1 MLVDDVPSVQQSDTM
16 PDDVPDDSTD
26 DSGAGLTQEIC
37 DFVADLDLSA
47 IPEDVIA
54 RGRIHMLDSMGLAL
68 AGGASP
74 VCRILGHYAIRNAAK
89 GAAAVYATGDRYAP
103 AMAALINGTAMHADN
118 FDDTAPQPTPDRNG
132 GIHASAGV
140 LAAALAAAEAAGAD
154 GPALSVA
161 FHAGCEI
168 ACKLNHAIDQRHYQG
183 GFHVT
188 STLGVFGAAVAAA
201 KIMGLGPAEIGN
213 ALTFA
218 SSRSAGVR
226 STFGTMVEQMHT
238 GLAAEGGVVA
248 AELAKDGLIGNGT
261 IFEAPSGFM
270 AAAGGGFLG
279 EAIIGRLGTP
289 WAIIDPGTS
298 IKPWPNGSLVHPA
311 MTLFADMIG
320 EHGLTADTV
329 EHVTVR
335 TNQRI
340 ARTLIGALP
349 QDSMQAR
356 FSIPFALA
364 VLLIEGRAGI
374 DAFTDAMVC
383 RPDIVALMGRID
395 HVAYEAVEDG
405 FTNVTSFVEVT
416 NTDGTI
422 HNGRADFAL
431 GSAQSPMSY
440 DDIAD
445 KTRGCAAAANWP
457 VEKTEA
463 LIAAIARIE
472 EISDVREVTAL
483 LAG

>member
-1 MLVDDVPSVQQSDTM
+1 MLVDETPSVQQSDTM
-16 PDDVPDDSTD
+16 PDDMPD
-26 DSGAGLTQEIC
+26 DSGAGLTREIC
-37 DFVADLDLSA
+37 AFVAGLDLSA

-54 RGRIHMLDSMGLAL
+54 RGRIHMLDSLGLAL

-74 VCRILGHYAIRNAAK
+74 VCRILGHYANRNAAK
-89 GAAAVYATGDRYAP
+89 GAAAVFATTDKYAP

-140 LAAALAAAEAAGAD
+140 LAAALAVAEKIGAD
-154 GPALSVA
+154 GAALSVA

-168 ACKLNHAIDQRHYQG
+168 ACKLNHAIDPRHYQG

-201 KIMGLGPAEIGN
+201 KIMGLGAAEIGH

-238 GLAAEGGVVA
+238 GLAAEGGVLA
-248 AELAKDGLIGNGT
+248 AELAEDGLIGNAT
-261 IFEAPSGFM
+261 ILEAPSGFM
-270 AAAGGGFLG
+270 AAAGGGFL
-279 EAIIGRLGTP
+279 EDAISGRLGRP
-289 WAIIDPGTS
+289 WAIVDPGTS

-311 MTLFADMIG
+311 MTLFSDMIG

-329 EHVTVR
+329 QHVTVR

-340 ARTLIGALP
+340 ARTLIATLP
-349 QDSMQAR
+349 RDSMQAR

-364 VLLIEGRAGI
+364 VLLVEGRTGI
-374 DAFTDAMVC
+374 DAFADAMVG
-383 RPDIVALMGRID
+383 RPDIVATMGRID
-395 HVAYEAVEDG
+395 HVAYEMVEDG
-405 FTNVTSFVEVT
+405 FTNVTSFIEVICAE
-416 NTDGTI
+416 GTI
-422 HNGRADFAL
+422 HKGRADFAL
-431 GSAQSPMSY
+431 GSAQAPMSF
-440 DDIAD
+440 DDVAD
-445 KTRGCAAAANWP
+445 KTRGCAAAASWP
-457 VEKTEA
+457 MEKTEA

-472 EISDVREVTAL
+472 EIDNVRDVTAL

>member
-1 MLVDDVPSVQQSDTM
+1 M
-16 PDDVPDDSTD
+16 TD
-26 DSGAGLTQEIC
+26 NSSAGLTQEIC
-37 DFVADLDLSA
+37 DFVAALDLSA
-47 IPEDVIA
+47 IPPDVMA
-54 RGRIHMLDSMGLAL
+54 RGRIHMLDSLGLAL
-68 AGGASP
+68 AGGAAP
-74 VCRILGHYAIRNAAK
+74 VCRIVGDYAQRNAAP
-89 GAAAVYATGDRYAP
+89 GAASVVTTADKYAP

-140 LAAALAAAEAAGAD
+140 LAAALAVAEETGAD
-154 GPALSVA
+154 GATLSVA

-201 KIMGLGPAEIGN
+201 KIMGLDAAEIGH

-218 SSRSAGVR
+218 ASRSAGVR

-248 AELAKDGLIGNGT
+248 AELAQGGLVGNAT

-270 AAAGGGFLG
+270 AAAGGGFAN
-279 EAIIGRLGTP
+279 EAIIGRLGKP
-289 WAIIDPGTS
+289 WAIVDPGTS

-311 MTLFADMIG
+311 MTVFADMIG
-320 EHGLTADTV
+320 QHGLTTDTV
-329 EHVTVR
+329 RHVTVR

-374 DAFTDAMVC
+374 DAFTDAMVG
-383 RPDIVALMGRID
+383 RPDIAAMMGRID

-405 FTNVTSFVEVT
+405 FTNVTSFVEVRRA
-416 NTDGTI
+416 DGTI
-422 HNGRADFAL
+422 HKGRADFAL
-431 GSAQSPMSY
+431 GSAQAPMSY
-440 DDIAD
+440 DDVAD
-445 KTRGCAAAANWP
+445 KTRGCAATAGWP
-457 VEKTEA
+457 ADKTEA
-463 LIAAIARIE
+463 LIGAIARIE
-472 EISDVREVTAL
+472 EIGDVRDVTAL